1 MEGRAYMFSTANKR
15 STLLDNKFIYFPR
28 EEEGTPRF
36 KILKKECP
44 EQFTKFQACLEKG
57 EDCAQLKSELNE
69 CGTDAFKKANTTK
82 GYQF

>member
-36 KILKKECP
+36 RILKKECP
-44 EQFTKFQACLEKG
+44 VQFNKF
-57 EDCAQLKSELNE
+57 
-69 CGTDAFKKANTTK
+69 
-82 GYQF
+82 